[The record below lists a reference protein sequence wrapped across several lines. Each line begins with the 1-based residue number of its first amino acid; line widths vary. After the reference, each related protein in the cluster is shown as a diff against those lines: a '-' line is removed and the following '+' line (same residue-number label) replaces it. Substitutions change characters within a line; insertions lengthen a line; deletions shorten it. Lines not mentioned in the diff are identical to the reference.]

1 MVIDAY
7 NEDLTKFLAD
17 NFRSNLIRFYY
28 GDDIIGFVSA
38 GRGVIIH
45 RKVCPNVS
53 YFRESRLIE
62 AWWKPIEEKQKKK
75 KQIPFLRKWRMP

>member
-1 MVIDAY
+1 M
-7 NEDLTKFLAD
+7 
-17 NFRSNLIRFYY
+17 Y
-28 GDDIIGFVSA
+28 GDDIIGFISA

-62 AWWKPIEEKQKKK
+62 AWWKPLEDKPTKKK
-75 KQIPFLRKWRMP
+75 NKN